1 LRRRVFSPENLA
13 QLETPQTAQDVTRF
27 IATTMT
33 EVRMARLDPRIAN
46 ALSQLG
52 GVFLRGLELGD
63 LERRVSEL
71 ERKRNG
77 GKPDEPENA
86 S

>member
-1 LRRRVFSPENLA
+1 LRRRVFNPENLA
-13 QLETPQTAQDVTRF
+13 PLETPQTAQDVTRF
-27 IATTMT
+27 IAMTMT
-33 EVRMARLDPRIAN
+33 EVRLARLDPRIAN

-52 GVFLRGLELGD
+52 SVFLRGLELGD
-63 LERRVSEL
+63 LERRVTEL

-77 GKPDEPENA
+77 GKQDESANE